1 MSYIQFKMP
10 RQKRLQTEV
19 ESQFRNQEMQLLKAL
34 APRDLRLYSRQAEQP
49 ALADL
54 YEQLEMCSDK
64 RFHNILGRRHKVS
77 YKRNGYLK

>member
-34 APRDLRLYSRQAEQP
+34 APRDLRLYSRQAE
-49 ALADL
+49 
-54 YEQLEMCSDK
+54 
-64 RFHNILGRRHKVS
+64 
-77 YKRNGYLK
+77 